1 MRLRYPFAI
10 ELVVEWHNV
19 VSQVAP
25 LHTLLLYFVM
35 HRQGVEPATD
45 AAVVAGPGFDD
56 GVVRVHVGFAD
67 LAADDAFVTE
77 TDLGDVRECQVFARS
92 VGFENEAE
100 KDAFVSV

>member
-25 LHTLLLYFVM
+25 LHTLFLYFVM

-45 AAVVAGPGFDD
+45 ATVVAGPGLD

-77 TDLGDVRECQVFARS
+77 TD
-92 VGFENEAE
+92 
-100 KDAFVSV
+100 

>member
-10 ELVVEWHNV
+10 ELVVERYNV
-19 VSQVAP
+19 VSQVAS
-25 LHTLLLYFVM
+25 LHTLFLYFVM

-45 AAVVAGPGFDD
+45 ATVVAGPGLD

-77 TDLGDVRECQVFARS
+77 TD
-92 VGFENEAE
+92 
-100 KDAFVSV
+100 